1 MYVIRHDNEII
12 NVRTLYLFKP
22 DYVFQNDL
30 TLVGQMYFRG
40 IESPPPTMSHKIF
53 ALSAMH
59 MVMKYAPALL

>member
-40 IESPPPTMSHKIF
+40 VEVA
-53 ALSAMH
+53 ALYN
-59 MVMKYAPALL
+59 VT

>member
-40 IESPPPTMSHKIF
+40 VEVAAPYLSLIHISEPTRRS
-53 ALSAMH
+53 
-59 MVMKYAPALL
+59 

>member
-40 IESPPPTMSHKIF
+40 VEVAAPYKPTSHWKHKISTDIG
-53 ALSAMH
+53 LS
-59 MVMKYAPALL
+59 VR